1 MKDLHVSFA
10 SLQDIPELCHLL
22 GQLFSQEEEF
32 CAQKTLQEKALNTIL
47 NNPSLGVVLVAKR
60 EKKVVGMVNLLFTI
74 STALGDKVILL
85 EDMVVDED
93 YREQK
98 IGSVLLTS
106 ALTYAKE
113 NGFLRITLLSDEDN
127 LRAHKFYKKHGF
139 EYSPR
144 KVFTCKD
151 FSI

>member
-1 MKDLHVSFA
+1 MKDLHVSLA
-10 SLQDIPELCHLL
+10 SLQDIPELCGLL

-32 CAQKTLQEKALNTIL
+32 CPQICLQEKALNTIL
-47 NNPSLGVVLVAKR
+47 THPALGVILVAKKG
-60 EKKVVGMVNLLFTI
+60 EKVVGMLNLLFTI

-85 EDMVVDED
+85 EDMIVDKE
-93 YREQK
+93 YRGQK
-98 IGSVLLTS
+98 IGSALLS
-106 ALTYAKE
+106 HALAYAKE

-139 EYSPR
+139 EYSSR

-151 FSI
+151 FSK